1 MDALLTPE
9 TLSKSRPPASFPSA
23 APLASVENVAGGA
36 RKGVSGA
43 LMQERRR
50 LDEENRSLRKALE
63 KAERRA
69 GWRRSLAC
77 PRFDLAAARRDG
89 GEHARKLRARL
100 EGAARRLQWLA
111 RVEKLDDEA
120 KERDDYVA
128 SLERRLLAQHKT
140 MDKMDKHARRGG
152 AGTLSASAS
161 RGGANA
167 DGARASGTEPRP
179 DLDRRA

>member
-69 GWRRSLAC
+69 RVAEESRMSRG
-77 PRFDLAAARRDG
+77 FGFG
-89 GEHARKLRARL
+89 G
-100 EGAARRLQWLA
+100 GAARRG
-111 RVEKLDDEA
+111 R
-120 KERDDYVA
+120 
-128 SLERRLLAQHKT
+128 T
-140 MDKMDKHARRGG
+140 
-152 AGTLSASAS
+152 
-161 RGGANA
+161 
-167 DGARASGTEPRP
+167 RA
-179 DLDRRA
+179 